1 MSRLLKWPKKNK
13 IIFVIDKKNAEMNK
27 IVLNVPEN
35 LNLKTFDFSVYVASK
50 MYEDGL
56 VSAGQA
62 SEMIGISKR
71 AFIELLGRYGVSLFS
86 QSIEDLEKD
95 IANA

>member
-1 MSRLLKWPKKNK
+1 MT
-13 IIFVIDKKNAEMNK
+13 K
-27 IVLNVPEN
+27 IVLNIPET

-62 SEMIGISKR
+62 SKMIGISKR
-71 AFIELLGRYGVSLFS
+71 AFIELLGRYEVSLFS
-86 QSIEDLEKD
+86 QSIEELDKD

>member
-1 MSRLLKWPKKNK
+1 
-13 IIFVIDKKNAEMNK
+13 MNK
-27 IVLNVPEN
+27 VILNIPEN
-35 LNLKTFDFSVYVASK
+35 INLKAFDFSAYVASK

-62 SEMIGISKR
+62 AKMVGISKR
-71 AFIELLGRYGVSLFS
+71 AFIEILGKYKVSLFS
-86 QSIEDLEKD
+86 QSIEDLDKD

>member
-1 MSRLLKWPKKNK
+1 MNK
-13 IIFVIDKKNAEMNK
+13 II
-27 IVLNVPEN
+27 LNIPEN
-35 LNLKTFDFSVYVASK
+35 LNLKAFDLSVYVASK

-62 SEMIGISKR
+62 AEMVGISKR
-71 AFIELLGRYGVSLFS
+71 AFIEILGKSGVSLFS
-86 QSIEDLEKD
+86 KSVDDLEKD

>member
-1 MSRLLKWPKKNK
+1 MNK
-13 IIFVIDKKNAEMNK
+13 II
-27 IVLNVPEN
+27 LNIPEN
-35 LNLKTFDFSVYVASK
+35 LNLKAFDLSVYVASK

-62 SEMIGISKR
+62 AEMVGISKR
-71 AFIELLGRYGVSLFS
+71 SFIEILGKSGVSLFS
-86 QSIEDLEKD
+86 QSVDDLDKD

>member
-1 MSRLLKWPKKNK
+1 MNK
-13 IIFVIDKKNAEMNK
+13 II
-27 IVLNVPEN
+27 LNIPEN
-35 LNLKTFDFSVYVASK
+35 INMKTFDFSVYVASK

-62 SEMIGISKR
+62 SEMAGISKR
-71 AFIELLGRYGVSLFS
+71 AFIEILGKYGVSLFS
-86 QSIEDLEKD
+86 QSISDLDKD